1 MGKGIFVSN
10 KVQEA
15 VRCSIDISSYSHINN
30 VYLQTQVSTAQDIWL
45 LLSMIFV
52 ALATFEYAVLL
63 AIKFGK
69 QSEGSKKDV
78 GGKKRNEKCC
88 KIDRYALRVFTAAYS
103 VSVFTYFYAVL
114 TKH

>member
-1 MGKGIFVSN
+1 M
-10 KVQEA
+10 
-15 VRCSIDISSYSHINN
+15 
-30 VYLQTQVSTAQDIWL
+30 TALDIWL

-78 GGKKRNEKCC
+78 DGRKRNEKCR
-88 KIDRYALRVFTAAYS
+88 KIDRYALRVFTAAYG